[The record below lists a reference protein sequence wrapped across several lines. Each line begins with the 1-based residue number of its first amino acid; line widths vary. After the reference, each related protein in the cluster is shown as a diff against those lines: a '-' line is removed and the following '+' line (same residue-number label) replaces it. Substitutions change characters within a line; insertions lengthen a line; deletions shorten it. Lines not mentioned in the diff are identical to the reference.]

1 MADPMYGVTANL
13 HCAAS
18 PIATPP
24 MQEYYLIICVIK
36 YMVKQEEPTMVTKKS
51 VSETRLRFTSLQDE
65 LNVDDVIAV
74 TRRGEPEMALMRWE
88 LYEGLVST
96 LEVLSDRELMDT
108 LRSSLEDVREGRLV
122 TLDELEQELDGAVQS
137 SAHENGL

>member
-1 MADPMYGVTANL
+1 MYGVTASL

-18 PIATPP
+18 PIATHP
-24 MQEYYLIICVIK
+24 MEEYYLIIYVIK
-36 YMVKQEEPTMVTKKS
+36 YMVKHEEPIMVTKKS

>member
-1 MADPMYGVTANL
+1 MPAMVNL

-18 PIATPP
+18 PIVTPP
-24 MQEYYLIICVIK
+24 MQEYNLSIYMIN
-36 YMVKQEEPTMVTKKS
+36 YMVKQEEPPMVTKKS
-51 VSETRLRFTSLQDE
+51 VSETRLKFTSLQDE

>member
-1 MADPMYGVTANL
+1 
-13 HCAAS
+13 
-18 PIATPP
+18 
-24 MQEYYLIICVIK
+24 
-36 YMVKQEEPTMVTKKS
+36 MVTKKS

-96 LEVLSDRELMDT
+96 LEVLSDRDLMDT
-108 LRSSLEDVREGRLV
+108 LRASLEDVREGRLV

-137 SAHENGL
+137 NPHENGL